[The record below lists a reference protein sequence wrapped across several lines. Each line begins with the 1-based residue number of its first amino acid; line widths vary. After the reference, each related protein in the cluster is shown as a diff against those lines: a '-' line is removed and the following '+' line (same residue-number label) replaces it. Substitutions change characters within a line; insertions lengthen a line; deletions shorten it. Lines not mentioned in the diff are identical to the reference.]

1 MNGKKVKLNSANAL
15 KFKLNNS
22 VSLKMCK
29 PLKKEKNVAD
39 KSLGFF
45 FFITRKTLWR
55 TGVTKNIILKKN
67 TKKGMQIANM
77 I

>member
-22 VSLKMCK
+22 VSLEMCK

-45 FFITRKTLWR
+45 FFITRKTL
-55 TGVTKNIILKKN
+55 
-67 TKKGMQIANM
+67 
-77 I
+77 